1 MEFDINRVFTTV
13 NADEVKPGSIGYFA
27 DFYNELKRKVRE
39 GDDIRELTFVHSA
52 DYISRFR
59 SKKLVYGLF
68 YLIEGPIDIP
78 KGKFDKT
85 KVLHPVNAED
95 AKVGSKGYF
104 ADDLYRLKVLVTRD
118 LDDIRTL
125 TKVEES
131 YYNHRFTDQYGSPYT
146 LFYPVEEE

>member
-1 MEFDINRVFTTV
+1 MEFDIKRVFTTV
-13 NADEVKPGSIGYFA
+13 NADEVKQGSIGYFA

-52 DYISRFR
+52 DYVNRFR
-59 SKKLVYGLF
+59 SKRAVYGLF
-68 YLIEGPIDIP
+68 YLLKEPGDIP
-78 KGKFDKT
+78 EGKFDKA

-104 ADDLYRLKVLVTRD
+104 SDDLYRLKLLVTRHFPD
-118 LDDIRTL
+118 VQTL
-125 TKVEES
+125 TKVEDSS
-131 YYNHRFTDQYGSPYT
+131 YDHRFVNQYGGPYT